1 MVLKKFRYEG
11 NLEVGKKAFFPHTLF
26 TNCIFINKPLNMCEE
41 NLSVGGA
48 NLVFLTVKCRKWINA
63 SPSIN
68 KSTERHTRVPHYQS
82 AIFHIIA
89 TTLQPP
95 LLPEQL
101 NIMMQRTAN
110 ENAACLHR
118 ICKRSDQPKIER
130 LVNNDARPCIIV
142 YCYTAG
148 VFPATAR
155 LFIG

>member
-1 MVLKKFRYEG
+1 MYENPTVFHFIQNTWEMQFASRDFLFHSVLSRKHRSGFSCLSWPEPGHWSSIPSSLSDWVAHTHIHENGAVY
-11 NLEVGKKAFFPHTLF
+11 LLGKW
-26 TNCIFINKPLNMCEE
+26 KPLC
-41 NLSVGGA
+41 A
-48 NLVFLTVKCRKWINA
+48 CD
-63 SPSIN
+63 
-68 KSTERHTRVPHYQS
+68 
-82 AIFHIIA
+82 
-89 TTLQPP
+89 
-95 LLPEQL
+95 LLDIE
-101 NIMMQRTAN
+101 MMQRTAN